1 MKITHKLLVYISILY
16 SVTLMGQK
24 HGNPIVPYVGMA
36 DPHIFIYNDRAYLYT
51 TRDVDSIQTK
61 TTFVMPDWHI
71 WSSSDLINWKHEL
84 EIKPEE
90 TYMGKSNNC
99 WATDMGV
106 RNGKYYFYFS
116 NGNKNTGVMVGNT
129 PVGPFKD
136 ALGKP
141 MIDEPLTTSKEYDP
155 GILIDDDKNKTPY
168 IIFGHHRDVD
178 PNLGYFISE
187 LNEDM
192 VSLKTTPKKVVFTG
206 DNGFLSG
213 NDKPNLHK
221 YNGLYYLSAGS
232 HYAVAKNIYGPYVK
246 TGNSGGGGNFGLT
259 PQAHGNYFQWKNQWF
274 HTWCKFHLTKEVAR
288 YRESYITYLHYKKN
302 GEMVSDT
309 VLLAKHFSNGVG
321 QYHAYWD
328 RIEAEW
334 YMASQNTIK
343 TDHSTGFE
351 ISETYNKGYLHYP
364 NIRGMEAN
372 STLTLFAKPMNNGV
386 IEIRETSVSGPL
398 LGSYVFKG
406 SNPNYQQINIQLKN
420 TVGDKNLYFVFKGK
434 NKKNI
439 VAIDWFKFQNPAQ
452 TKVSISGNQWY
463 INGKP
468 TYAGRTWNNQLIEGL
483 LMNSRMVQGVFDDL
497 NPDNVKEFAY
507 PDTKMWDAQRNND
520 EFMKGM
526 EEWKAFGLN
535 SFTLNLQGG
544 SPYGYGNKKAYNPG
558 FNPDGSLIDAYMQRT
573 KKIIEKADQLE
584 MVVILGLFYFGQD
597 QVLKDEAAVKNAVTN
612 VINWLHKHKYRNVII
627 EIANESST
635 RLPYDHE
642 ILRPARI
649 DELIKLAKNIRKD
662 DYAYPVTTS
671 FIGKGVPTPNVAEVS
686 DYILI
691 HGNGAKEPKQL
702 QLLIDSTK
710 MVLAGRNIPI
720 VINEDDHYDFEKKE
734 NNFTTA
740 IKNYVSWGYFDF
752 RRKGEGFEEGFQS
765 MPADWGVNSKR
776 KMEFFNLVAEM
787 TGSSTRKYPKI
798 TKNDYFILEAESTKS
813 PLGNWQLIKKGDPN
827 YVVGASGDSY
837 LEFQGNNPDTGP
849 ADSPLSYTFVAPEDG
864 NYRLLMMTS
873 KRLEGVRGDMCND
886 AYVKMEGNFTSACKL
901 SDDQLKE
908 YIKYFQEGSTKTPE
922 REWHWGIRGEL
933 GRHEFYELIYN
944 FKKGET
950 YTLTIAGRSQR
961 FSVDYMVLFNST
973 NMITKEL
980 IHYLKKIQN
989 G

>member
-1 MKITHKLLVYISILY
+1 MVNNYTTSRLPIILFVLQLLVAS
-16 SVTLMGQK
+16 GFDAQK
-24 HGNPIVPYVGMA
+24 
-36 DPHIFIYNDRAYLYT
+36 
-51 TRDVDSIQTK
+51 
-61 TTFVMPDWHI
+61 
-71 WSSSDLINWKHEL
+71 
-84 EIKPEE
+84 
-90 TYMGKSNNC
+90 
-99 WATDMGV
+99 
-106 RNGKYYFYFS
+106 
-116 NGNKNTGVMVGNT
+116 
-129 PVGPFKD
+129 
-136 ALGKP
+136 
-141 MIDEPLTTSKEYDP
+141 
-155 GILIDDDKNKTPY
+155 
-168 IIFGHHRDVD
+168 
-178 PNLGYFISE
+178 
-187 LNEDM
+187 
-192 VSLKTTPKKVVFTG
+192 
-206 DNGFLSG
+206 
-213 NDKPNLHK
+213 
-221 YNGLYYLSAGS
+221 
-232 HYAVAKNIYGPYVK
+232 
-246 TGNSGGGGNFGLT
+246 
-259 PQAHGNYFQWKNQWF
+259 
-274 HTWCKFHLTKEVAR
+274 
-288 YRESYITYLHYKKN
+288 
-302 GEMVSDT
+302 T
-309 VLLAKHFSNGVG
+309 V
-321 QYHAYWD
+321 
-328 RIEAEW
+328 
-334 YMASQNTIK
+334 
-343 TDHSTGFE
+343 
-351 ISETYNKGYLHYP
+351 
-364 NIRGMEAN
+364 
-372 STLTLFAKPMNNGV
+372 
-386 IEIRETSVSGPL
+386 
-398 LGSYVFKG
+398 
-406 SNPNYQQINIQLKN
+406 
-420 TVGDKNLYFVFKGK
+420 
-434 NKKNI
+434 
-439 VAIDWFKFQNPAQ
+439 
-452 TKVSISGNQWY
+452 VSIEGNQWH

-468 TYAGRTWNNQLIEGL
+468 TYEGKKWHGHAIEGL
-483 LMNSRMVQGVFDDL
+483 LLNSRMVQGVFDNL
-497 NPDNVKEFAY
+497 NPDNVNEFAY

-558 FNPDGSLIDAYMQRT
+558 FNTDGSLIDAYMQRT

-597 QVLKDEAAVKNAVTN
+597 QLLKDEAAVKNAVTN

-671 FIGKGVPTPNVAEVS
+671 FIGKGVPTLNVVAVS

-710 MVLAGRNIPI
+710 MVLAGRKIPI
-720 VINEDDHYDFEKKE
+720 VINEDDHYDFDKKD
-734 NNFTTA
+734 NNFTMA

-752 RRKGEGFEEGFQS
+752 RRKGEGFKEGFQS

-776 KMEFFNLVAEM
+776 KIEFFNLVAQM
-787 TGSSTRKYPKI
+787 SGASIRKYPKI
-798 TKNDYFILEAESTKS
+798 TKNDYVILEAESTKS
-813 PLGNWQLIKKGDPN
+813 PLGNWQVIKKGDPN

-849 ADSPLSYTFVAPEDG
+849 ADSPLSYTFTVPEDG

-886 AYVKMEGNFTSACKL
+886 TYVKMEGNFTSACKL
-901 SDDQLKE
+901 SDGQLKE

-933 GRHEFYELIYN
+933 GRHEFYEVIYN

-980 IHYLKKIQN
+980 IHYLKNIQN
-989 G
+989 GQ